1 MKGSFYFTITCKAC
15 GGMGRVN
22 PNPCSPCGGSGVVQK
37 NSTITVD
44 IPAGVADGEA
54 WSVRKEGNRMLGQ
67 TGNLII
73 KVRVDKD
80 SPFLRKK
87 NDIYV
92 TVSISMY
99 EALVGGTIT
108 VPTISGDVEM
118 KIPPGTQ
125 PDDVKRMSGRG
136 VYRASTGEQ
145 GHQFVKLKVEV
156 PRTITPEQRELL
168 DKCFGTG
175 AGGGDGKADRKSHAE
190 PDNTTATNQWFDK
203 LRRWLKWY

>member
-1 MKGSFYFTITCKAC
+1 
-15 GGMGRVN
+15 MGRVN

-37 NSTITVD
+37 DSTITVD

-67 TGNLII
+67 TGNLIV

-92 TVSISMY
+92 TVPISMY
-99 EALVGGTIT
+99 EALVGGTII
-108 VPTISGDVEM
+108 VPTISGNVEM

-136 VYRASTGEQ
+136 VYKASTGEQ

-156 PRTITPEQRELL
+156 PRTITAEQRELL
-168 DKCFGTG
+168 EKCFGSG
-175 AGGGDGKADRKSHAE
+175 SGPRDAE
-190 PDNTTATNQWFDK
+190 SKKHEESDTKTATNQWFDK